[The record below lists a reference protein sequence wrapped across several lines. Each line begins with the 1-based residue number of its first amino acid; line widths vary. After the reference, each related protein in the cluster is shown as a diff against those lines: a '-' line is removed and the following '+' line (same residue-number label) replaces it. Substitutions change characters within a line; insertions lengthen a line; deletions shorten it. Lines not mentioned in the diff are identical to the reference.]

1 MGKTLGEPTSNELA
15 NAIRALSMDAV
26 QEANSGHPGAPM
38 GMADIAEA
46 LWRKYLNH
54 SPKNPNWF
62 NRDRFVLS
70 NGHGSM
76 LLYSLLHLT
85 GYDLNIE
92 DIKNFRQ
99 LGSKTPGH
107 PEYKHT
113 PGVETTT
120 GPLGQGIANAIGMA
134 LTEAHLAARF
144 NKPNLDIIDHYTYV
158 FAGDGC
164 LMEGISHEACSLAGT
179 LKLNKLIIFY
189 DDNGISIDGE
199 IDEWFT
205 DDTPERFKAY
215 GWNVIPDVNGH
226 DTKSICDSIKIA
238 KASSNRPTLICCKT
252 IIGKGSPNKAGTSAS
267 HGAALG
273 ETEIVETRKE
283 LNWHHEAF
291 CIPESIYEAWSAKDK
306 GEALEKDWNRKL
318 STYKA
323 KYENDGELLDLQIHN
338 KLPQDWGKNKNACIE
353 KMLNNEKGFKEA
365 TRKSS
370 ERVLDSLGAS
380 LPMLLGGSA
389 DLTGS
394 NNTWH
399 SSSNAI
405 TGKDKSGNYVY
416 YGVREFAMSAMMN
429 GMCLHGGIIPYSGT
443 FLVFSDYARN
453 AIRMAALMEIAPIF
467 VYSHDSIALGED
479 GPTHQPV
486 EHTNSL
492 RLMPNLNVWRPADTT
507 ETAIAWIA
515 AIENRKTPS
524 CILLTRQGLPA
535 LHHTPTQSKE
545 ILRGGYILLDPPK
558 PASAIILATG
568 SEVSIALQVANKL
581 NETGNSIRVVSMP
594 CVEIFNH
601 QSTDWQNKVL
611 PPSVKKRISIEAGST
626 NFWHQYTGLD
636 GLAIGIDSFGV
647 SAPGNQALEHFG
659 LDANSCIKKVDNYL
673 RQQIIF

>member
-1 MGKTLGEPTSNELA
+1 MENNSGEPTPNELA

-26 QEANSGHPGAPM
+26 QAANSGHPGAPM

-46 LWRKYLNH
+46 LWRKHLNH
-54 SPKNPNWF
+54 NPQNPTWF

-85 GYDLNIE
+85 GYDLSIE
-92 DIKNFRQ
+92 DIKSFRQ

-107 PEYKHT
+107 PEYRHT

-120 GPLGQGIANAIGMA
+120 GPLGQGIANAVGMA

-144 NKPNLDIIDHYTYV
+144 NKPDLNIIDHHTYV

-179 LKLNKLIIFY
+179 LKLNKLILFY

-205 DDTPERFKAY
+205 DNTPERFKAY
-215 GWNVIPDVNGH
+215 GWNVIPNVDGH
-226 DTKSICDSIKIA
+226 DTKSINAAIDIA
-238 KASSNRPTLICCKT
+238 KKNHNGPTLICCKT
-252 IIGKGSPNKAGTSAS
+252 VIGKGSPNKAGTSAC

-273 ETEIVETRKE
+273 EKEIVETRKE
-283 LNWHHEAF
+283 LNWQHKPF
-291 CIPESIYEAWSAKDK
+291 DIPESVYNAWSSKNK
-306 GEALEKDWNRKL
+306 GQALEEDWNKKL
-318 STYKA
+318 SAYRVKYK
-323 KYENDGELLDLQIHN
+323 NDSELLELQMHN
-338 KLPQDWGKNKNACIE
+338 KLSQDWERNKNECIQ
-353 KMLNNEKGFKEA
+353 KMLNNKEGFKEA

-370 ERVLDSLGAS
+370 ERVLDSLAAN

-405 TGKDKSGNYVY
+405 TGKDRSGNYIY
-416 YGVREFAMSAMMN
+416 YGVREFAMSAIMN
-429 GMCLHGGIIPYSGT
+429 GMCLHGGVVPYSGT

-453 AIRMAALMEIAPIF
+453 AVRMAALMEIAPIF
-467 VYSHDSIALGED
+467 VYSHDSVALGED

-492 RLMPNLNVWRPADTT
+492 RLIPNLDVWRPADTT
-507 ETAIAWIA
+507 ETAVAWIM
-515 AIENRKTPS
+515 AIESRKTPS

-535 LHHTPTQSKE
+535 LHHTSAQSEE
-545 ILRGGYILLDPPK
+545 ILRGGYILLEPPTA
-558 PASAIILATG
+558 ASAVIMATG
-568 SEVSIALQVANKL
+568 SEVGIALQVANAL
-581 NETGNSIRVVSMP
+581 NEAGNSIRVVSIP
-594 CVEIFNH
+594 CVEIFNR
-601 QSTDWQNKVL
+601 QSADWQNKVL
-611 PPSVKKRISIEAGST
+611 PPSIKKRISIEAGNT
-626 NFWHQYTGLD
+626 DFWHRYTGLD
-636 GLAIGIDSFGV
+636 GLTIGINTFGV
-647 SAPGNQALEHFG
+647 SSPGNEALEHFG
-659 LDANSCIKKVDNYL
+659 LDKNSCIQQIDNYL
-673 RQQIIF
+673 KQ

>member
-1 MGKTLGEPTSNELA
+1 MENNSGEPTSNELA

-26 QEANSGHPGAPM
+26 QAANSGHPGAPM

-46 LWRKYLNH
+46 LWRKHLNH
-54 SPKNPNWF
+54 NPQNPNWF

-85 GYDLNIE
+85 GYDLGIE

-107 PEYKHT
+107 PEYRHT

-120 GPLGQGIANAIGMA
+120 GPLGQGIANAVGMA
-134 LTEAHLAARF
+134 LTEAHLADRF
-144 NKPNLDIIDHYTYV
+144 NKPDLNIIDHHTYV

-179 LKLNKLIIFY
+179 LKLNKLILFY

-215 GWNVIPDVNGH
+215 GWNVIPNVDGH
-226 DTKSICDSIKIA
+226 DTKSINAAIDMA
-238 KASSNRPTLICCKT
+238 KTNNNGPTLICCKT
-252 IIGKGSPNKAGTSAS
+252 VIGKGSPNKAGTSAC

-273 ETEIVETRKE
+273 EKEIVETRKE
-283 LNWHHEAF
+283 LNWQHEPF
-291 CIPESIYEAWSAKDK
+291 DIPESVYNAWSSKNK
-306 GEALEKDWNRKL
+306 GQALEEDWNKKF
-318 STYKA
+318 SAYGVKYK
-323 KYENDGELLDLQIHN
+323 NDSELLELQMHN
-338 KLPQDWGKNKNACIE
+338 KLPQDWERNKNACIQ
-353 KMLNNEKGFKEA
+353 KMLNNKEGFKEA

-370 ERVLDSLGAS
+370 ERVLDSLAAN

-405 TGKDKSGNYVY
+405 TGKDRSGNYVY

-429 GMCLHGGIIPYSGT
+429 GMCLHGGVVPYSGT

-453 AIRMAALMEIAPIF
+453 AVRMAALMEIAPIF
-467 VYSHDSIALGED
+467 VYSHDSVALGED

-492 RLMPNLNVWRPADTT
+492 RLIPNLDVWRPADTT
-507 ETAIAWIA
+507 ETAVAWIT

-535 LHHTPTQSKE
+535 LHHTSAQSEE
-545 ILRGGYILLDPPK
+545 IPRGGYIILEPPA
-558 PASAIILATG
+558 PASAVIMATG
-568 SEVSIALQVANKL
+568 SEVGIALQVANAL
-581 NETGNSIRVVSMP
+581 NEAGSSIRVVSVP
-594 CVEIFNH
+594 CVEIFNR
-601 QSTDWQNKVL
+601 QSADWQNKVL
-611 PPSVKKRISIEAGST
+611 PPSIKKRISIEAGNT
-626 NFWHQYTGLD
+626 DFWHRYTGLD
-636 GLAIGIDSFGV
+636 GLTIGINTFGV
-647 SAPGNQALEHFG
+647 SSPGNEALEHFG
-659 LDANSCIKKVDNYL
+659 LDTNSCIQQVDNYL
-673 RQQIIF
+673 KQ

>member
-1 MGKTLGEPTSNELA
+1 MEKNSGEPTSNELA

-26 QEANSGHPGAPM
+26 QAANSGHPGAPM

-46 LWRKYLNH
+46 LWRKHLNH
-54 SPKNPNWF
+54 NPQNPTWF

-85 GYDLNIE
+85 GYDLSIE
-92 DIKNFRQ
+92 DIKSFRQ

-107 PEYKHT
+107 PEYRHT

-120 GPLGQGIANAIGMA
+120 GPLGQGIANAVGMA

-144 NKPNLDIIDHYTYV
+144 NKPDLNIIDHHTYV

-179 LKLNKLIIFY
+179 LKLNKLILFY

-205 DDTPERFKAY
+205 DNTPERFKAY
-215 GWNVIPDVNGH
+215 GWNVIPNVDGH
-226 DTKSICDSIKIA
+226 DTKSINAAIDIA
-238 KASSNRPTLICCKT
+238 KKNHNGPTLICCKT
-252 IIGKGSPNKAGTSAS
+252 VIGKGSPNKAGTSAC

-273 ETEIVETRKE
+273 EKEIVETRKE
-283 LNWHHEAF
+283 LNWQHKPF
-291 CIPESIYEAWSAKDK
+291 DIPESVYNAWSSKNK
-306 GEALEKDWNRKL
+306 GQALEEDWNKKL
-318 STYKA
+318 SAYRVKYK
-323 KYENDGELLDLQIHN
+323 NDSELLELQMHN
-338 KLPQDWGKNKNACIE
+338 KLSQDWERNKNECIQ
-353 KMLNNEKGFKEA
+353 KMLNNKEGFKEA

-370 ERVLDSLGAS
+370 ERVLDSLAAN

-405 TGKDKSGNYVY
+405 TGKDRSGNYVY
-416 YGVREFAMSAMMN
+416 YGVREFAMSAIMN
-429 GMCLHGGIIPYSGT
+429 GMCLHGGVVPYSGT

-453 AIRMAALMEIAPIF
+453 AVRMAALMEIAPIF
-467 VYSHDSIALGED
+467 VYSHDSVALGED

-492 RLMPNLNVWRPADTT
+492 RLIPNLDVWRPADTT
-507 ETAIAWIA
+507 ETAVAWIM
-515 AIENRKTPS
+515 AIESRKTPS

-535 LHHTPTQSKE
+535 LHHTSAQSEE
-545 ILRGGYILLDPPK
+545 ILRGGYILLEPPTA
-558 PASAIILATG
+558 ASAVIMATG
-568 SEVSIALQVANKL
+568 SEVGIALQVANAL
-581 NETGNSIRVVSMP
+581 NEAGNSIRVVSIP
-594 CVEIFNH
+594 CVEIFNR
-601 QSTDWQNKVL
+601 QSADWQNKVL
-611 PPSVKKRISIEAGST
+611 PPSIKKRISIEAGNT
-626 NFWHQYTGLD
+626 DFWHRYTGLD
-636 GLAIGIDSFGV
+636 GLTIGINTFGV
-647 SAPGNQALEHFG
+647 SSPGNEALEHFG
-659 LDANSCIKKVDNYL
+659 LDKNSCIQQIDNYL
-673 RQQIIF
+673 KQ

>member
-1 MGKTLGEPTSNELA
+1 MEKNSGEPTSNELA

-26 QEANSGHPGAPM
+26 QAANSGHPGAPM

-46 LWRKYLNH
+46 LWRKHLNH
-54 SPKNPNWF
+54 NPQNPTWF

-85 GYDLNIE
+85 GYDLSIE
-92 DIKNFRQ
+92 DIKSFRQ

-107 PEYKHT
+107 PEYRHT

-120 GPLGQGIANAIGMA
+120 GPLGQGIANAVGMA

-144 NKPNLDIIDHYTYV
+144 NKPDLNIIDHHTYV

-179 LKLNKLIIFY
+179 LKLNKLILFY

-205 DDTPERFKAY
+205 DNTPERFKAY
-215 GWNVIPDVNGH
+215 GWNVIPNVDGH
-226 DTKSICDSIKIA
+226 DTKSINAAIDIA
-238 KASSNRPTLICCKT
+238 KTNHNGPTLICCKT
-252 IIGKGSPNKAGTSAS
+252 VIGKGSPNKAGTSAC

-273 ETEIVETRKE
+273 EKEIVETRKE
-283 LNWHHEAF
+283 LNWQHKPF
-291 CIPESIYEAWSAKDK
+291 DIPESVYNAWSSKNK
-306 GEALEKDWNRKL
+306 GQALEEDWNKKL
-318 STYKA
+318 SAYGVKYK
-323 KYENDGELLDLQIHN
+323 NDSELLELQMHN
-338 KLPQDWGKNKNACIE
+338 KLSQDWERNKNECIQ
-353 KMLNNEKGFKEA
+353 KMLNNKEGFKEA

-370 ERVLDSLGAS
+370 ERVLDSLAAN

-405 TGKDKSGNYVY
+405 TGKDRSGNYVY
-416 YGVREFAMSAMMN
+416 YGVREFAMSAIMN
-429 GMCLHGGIIPYSGT
+429 GMCLHGGVVPYSGT

-453 AIRMAALMEIAPIF
+453 AVRMAALMEIAPIF
-467 VYSHDSIALGED
+467 VYSHDSVALGED

-492 RLMPNLNVWRPADTT
+492 RLIPNLDVWRPADTT
-507 ETAIAWIA
+507 ETAVAWIM
-515 AIENRKTPS
+515 AIESRKTPS

-535 LHHTPTQSKE
+535 LHHTSAQSEE
-545 ILRGGYILLDPPK
+545 ILRGGYILLEPPM
-558 PASAIILATG
+558 PASAVIIATG
-568 SEVSIALQVANKL
+568 SEVGVALQVANAL
-581 NETGNSIRVVSMP
+581 NEAGNSIRVVSIP
-594 CVEIFNH
+594 CVEIFNR
-601 QSTDWQNKVL
+601 QSADWQNKVL
-611 PPSVKKRISIEAGST
+611 PPSIKKRISIEAGNT
-626 NFWHQYTGLD
+626 DFWHRYTGLD
-636 GLAIGIDSFGV
+636 GLTIGINTFGV
-647 SAPGNQALEHFG
+647 SSPGNEALEHFG
-659 LDANSCIKKVDNYL
+659 LDKNSCIQQIDNYL
-673 RQQIIF
+673 KQ

>member
-1 MGKTLGEPTSNELA
+1 MEKNSGEPTSNELA

-26 QEANSGHPGAPM
+26 QAANSGHPGAPM

-46 LWRKYLNH
+46 LWRKHLNH
-54 SPKNPNWF
+54 NPQNPTWF

-85 GYDLNIE
+85 GYDLSIE
-92 DIKNFRQ
+92 DIKSFRQ

-107 PEYKHT
+107 PEYRHT

-120 GPLGQGIANAIGMA
+120 GPLGQGIANAVGMA

-144 NKPNLDIIDHYTYV
+144 NKPDLNIIDHHTYV

-179 LKLNKLIIFY
+179 LKLNKLILFY

-205 DDTPERFKAY
+205 DNTPERFKAY
-215 GWNVIPDVNGH
+215 GWNVIPNVDGH
-226 DTKSICDSIKIA
+226 DTKSINAAIDIA
-238 KASSNRPTLICCKT
+238 KTNHNGPTLICCKT
-252 IIGKGSPNKAGTSAS
+252 VIGKGSPNKAGTSAC

-273 ETEIVETRKE
+273 EKEIVETRKE
-283 LNWHHEAF
+283 LNWQHKPF
-291 CIPESIYEAWSAKDK
+291 DIPESVYNAWSSKNK
-306 GEALEKDWNRKL
+306 GQALEEDWNKKL
-318 STYKA
+318 SAYRVKYK
-323 KYENDGELLDLQIHN
+323 NDSELLELQMHN
-338 KLPQDWGKNKNACIE
+338 KLSQDWERNKNECIQ
-353 KMLNNEKGFKEA
+353 KMLNNKEGFKEA

-370 ERVLDSLGAS
+370 ERVLDSLAAN

-405 TGKDKSGNYVY
+405 TGKDRSGNYVY
-416 YGVREFAMSAMMN
+416 YGVREFAMSAIMN
-429 GMCLHGGIIPYSGT
+429 GMCLHGGVVPYSGT

-453 AIRMAALMEIAPIF
+453 AVRMAALMEIAPIF
-467 VYSHDSIALGED
+467 VYSHDSVALGED

-492 RLMPNLNVWRPADTT
+492 RLIPNLDVWRPADTT
-507 ETAIAWIA
+507 ETAVAWIM
-515 AIENRKTPS
+515 AIESRKTPS

-535 LHHTPTQSKE
+535 LHHTSAQSEE
-545 ILRGGYILLDPPK
+545 ILRGGYILLEPPTA
-558 PASAIILATG
+558 ASAVIMATG
-568 SEVSIALQVANKL
+568 SEVGIALQVANAL
-581 NETGNSIRVVSMP
+581 NEAGNSIRVVSIP
-594 CVEIFNH
+594 CVEIFNR
-601 QSTDWQNKVL
+601 QSADWQNKVL
-611 PPSVKKRISIEAGST
+611 PPSIKKRISIEAGNT
-626 NFWHQYTGLD
+626 DFWHRYTGLD
-636 GLAIGIDSFGV
+636 GLTIGINTFGV
-647 SAPGNQALEHFG
+647 SSPGNEALEHFG
-659 LDANSCIKKVDNYL
+659 LDKNSCIQQIDNYL
-673 RQQIIF
+673 KQ

>member
-1 MGKTLGEPTSNELA
+1 MENNSGEPTSNELA

-26 QEANSGHPGAPM
+26 QAANSGHPGAPM

-46 LWRKYLNH
+46 LWRKHLNH
-54 SPKNPNWF
+54 NPQNPTWF

-85 GYDLNIE
+85 GYDLSIE
-92 DIKNFRQ
+92 DIKSFRQ

-107 PEYKHT
+107 PEYRHT

-120 GPLGQGIANAIGMA
+120 GPLGQGIANAVGMA

-144 NKPNLDIIDHYTYV
+144 NKPDLNIIDHHTYV

-179 LKLNKLIIFY
+179 LKLNKLILFY

-205 DDTPERFKAY
+205 DNTPERFKAY
-215 GWNVIPDVNGH
+215 GWNVIPNVDGH
-226 DTKSICDSIKIA
+226 DTKSINAAIDIA
-238 KASSNRPTLICCKT
+238 KKNHNGPTLICCKT
-252 IIGKGSPNKAGTSAS
+252 VIGKGSPNKAGTSAC

-273 ETEIVETRKE
+273 EKEIVETRKE
-283 LNWHHEAF
+283 LNWQHKPF
-291 CIPESIYEAWSAKDK
+291 DIPESVYNAWSSKNK
-306 GEALEKDWNRKL
+306 GQALEEDWNKKL
-318 STYKA
+318 SAYRVKYK
-323 KYENDGELLDLQIHN
+323 NDSELLELQMHN
-338 KLPQDWGKNKNACIE
+338 KLSQDWERNKNECIQ
-353 KMLNNEKGFKEA
+353 KMLNNKEGFKEA

-370 ERVLDSLGAS
+370 ERVLDSLAAN

-405 TGKDKSGNYVY
+405 TGKDRSGNYIY

-429 GMCLHGGIIPYSGT
+429 GMCLHGGVVPYSGT

-453 AIRMAALMEIAPIF
+453 AVRMAALMEIAPIF
-467 VYSHDSIALGED
+467 VYSHDSVALGED

-492 RLMPNLNVWRPADTT
+492 RLIPNLDVWRPADTT
-507 ETAIAWIA
+507 ETAVAWIM
-515 AIENRKTPS
+515 AIESRKTPS

-535 LHHTPTQSKE
+535 LHHTSAQSEE
-545 ILRGGYILLDPPK
+545 ILRGGYILLEPPTA
-558 PASAIILATG
+558 ASAVIMATG
-568 SEVSIALQVANKL
+568 SEVGIALQVANAL
-581 NETGNSIRVVSMP
+581 NEAGNSIRVVSIP
-594 CVEIFNH
+594 CVEIFNR
-601 QSTDWQNKVL
+601 QSADWQNKVL
-611 PPSVKKRISIEAGST
+611 PPSIKKRISIEAGNT
-626 NFWHQYTGLD
+626 DFWHRYTGLD
-636 GLAIGIDSFGV
+636 GLTIGINTFGV
-647 SAPGNQALEHFG
+647 SSPGNEALEHFG
-659 LDANSCIKKVDNYL
+659 LDKNSCIQQIDNYL
-673 RQQIIF
+673 KQ

>member
-1 MGKTLGEPTSNELA
+1 MEKNSGEPTSNELA

-26 QEANSGHPGAPM
+26 QAANSGHPGAPM

-46 LWRKYLNH
+46 LWRKHLNH
-54 SPKNPNWF
+54 NPQNPHWF

-85 GYDLNIE
+85 GYDLSIE
-92 DIKNFRQ
+92 DIKSFRQ

-107 PEYKHT
+107 PEYRHT

-120 GPLGQGIANAIGMA
+120 GPLGQGIANAVGMA

-144 NKPNLDIIDHYTYV
+144 NKPDLNIIDHHTYV

-179 LKLNKLIIFY
+179 LKLNKLILLY

-205 DDTPERFKAY
+205 DNTSERFTAY
-215 GWNVIPDVNGH
+215 GWNVIPNVDGH
-226 DTKSICDSIKIA
+226 DTKSINAAIDMA
-238 KASSNRPTLICCKT
+238 KKNNNGPTLICCKT
-252 IIGKGSPNKAGTSAS
+252 VIGKGSPNKAGTSAC

-273 ETEIVETRKE
+273 EKEIVETRKE
-283 LNWHHEAF
+283 LNWQYEPF
-291 CIPESIYEAWSAKDK
+291 DIPESVYNAWSSKNK
-306 GEALEKDWNRKL
+306 GQALEEDWNKKL
-318 STYKA
+318 SAYGVKYKS
-323 KYENDGELLDLQIHN
+323 DSELLELQMHN
-338 KLPQDWGKNKNACIE
+338 KLPQDWERNKNACIQ
-353 KMLNNEKGFKEA
+353 KMLNNEEGFKEA

-370 ERVLDSLGAS
+370 ERVLDSLAAN

-399 SSSNAI
+399 SSSKAI
-405 TGKDKSGNYVY
+405 TGQDRSGNYVY

-429 GMCLHGGIIPYSGT
+429 GMCLHGGVVPYSGT

-453 AIRMAALMEIAPIF
+453 AVRMAALMEIAPIF
-467 VYSHDSIALGED
+467 VYSHDSVALGED

-492 RLMPNLNVWRPADTT
+492 RLIPNLDVWRPADTT
-507 ETAIAWIA
+507 ETAVAWIT
-515 AIENRKTPS
+515 AIENR
-524 CILLTRQGLPA
+524 
-535 LHHTPTQSKE
+535 E
-545 ILRGGYILLDPPK
+545 
-558 PASAIILATG
+558 
-568 SEVSIALQVANKL
+568 
-581 NETGNSIRVVSMP
+581 NSIMSLTNEAR
-594 CVEIFNH
+594 IT
-601 QSTDWQNKVL
+601 STPPYFGSVRRNL
-611 PPSVKKRISIEAGST
+611 PGRIHPSRAS
-626 NFWHQYTGLD
+626 YTG
-636 GLAIGIDSFGV
+636 IS
-647 SAPGNQALEHFG
+647 SYHGNWFRGRYRIAG
-659 LDANSCIKKVDNYL
+659 G
-673 RQQIIF
+673 

>member
-1 MGKTLGEPTSNELA
+1 MGKNSGEPTSNELA

-26 QEANSGHPGAPM
+26 QAANSGHPGAPM

-46 LWRKYLNH
+46 LWRKHLNH
-54 SPKNPNWF
+54 NPQNPHWF

-76 LLYSLLHLT
+76 LLYALLHLT
-85 GYDLNIE
+85 GYDLDVE

-107 PEYKHT
+107 PEYRHT

-120 GPLGQGIANAIGMA
+120 GPLGQGIANAVGMA

-144 NKPNLDIIDHYTYV
+144 NKPDLNIIDHYTYV

-179 LKLNKLIIFY
+179 LKLNKLILFY

-205 DDTPERFKAY
+205 DNTPERFTAY
-215 GWNVIPDVNGH
+215 GWNVIPNVDGH
-226 DTKSICDSIKIA
+226 DTKSINAAIDMA
-238 KASSNRPTLICCKT
+238 KMNHNSPTLICCKT
-252 IIGKGSPNKAGTSAS
+252 VIGKGSPNKAGTSAC

-273 ETEIVETRKE
+273 EEEIVEARKE
-283 LNWHHEAF
+283 LNWQYEPF
-291 CIPESIYEAWSAKDK
+291 DIPESAYNAWSSKNK
-306 GEALEKDWNRKL
+306 GQALEEDWNKKL
-318 STYKA
+318 STYGV
-323 KYENDGELLDLQIHN
+323 KYKSDSELLELQMHN
-338 KLPQDWGKNKNACIE
+338 KLPQDWERNKNACIQ
-353 KMLNNEKGFKEA
+353 KMLNNEEGFKEA

-370 ERVLDSLGAS
+370 ERVLDSLAAN

-399 SSSNAI
+399 SSSKAI
-405 TGKDKSGNYVY
+405 TGQDRSGNYVY

-429 GMCLHGGIIPYSGT
+429 GMCLHGGVVPYSGT

-453 AIRMAALMEIAPIF
+453 AVRMAALMEIAPIF
-467 VYSHDSIALGED
+467 VYSHDSVALGED

-492 RLMPNLNVWRPADTT
+492 RLIPNLDVWRPADTT
-507 ETAIAWIA
+507 ETAVAWIT
-515 AIENRKTPS
+515 AIENQKTPS
-524 CILLTRQGLPA
+524 CLLLTRQGLPA
-535 LHHTPTQSKE
+535 LHHTSAQSEE
-545 ILRGGYILLDPPK
+545 ISRGGYILLEPPT
-558 PASAIILATG
+558 PVSAVIMATG
-568 SEVSIALQVANKL
+568 SEVGIALQVANAL
-581 NETGNSIRVVSMP
+581 NEEGSSIRVVSIP
-594 CVEIFNH
+594 CVEIFNR
-601 QSTDWQNKVL
+601 QSADWQNKVL
-611 PPSVKKRISIEAGST
+611 PPSIKKRISIEAGNT
-626 NFWHQYTGLD
+626 DFWHRYTGLD
-636 GLAIGIDSFGV
+636 GLTIGINTFGV
-647 SAPGNQALEHFG
+647 SSPGNEALEHFG
-659 LDANSCIKKVDNYL
+659 LDTNSCIQQIDNYL
-673 RQQIIF
+673 KQ

>member
-1 MGKTLGEPTSNELA
+1 MENNSGEPTSNELA

-26 QEANSGHPGAPM
+26 QAANSGHPGAPM

-46 LWRKYLNH
+46 LWRKHLNH
-54 SPKNPNWF
+54 NPQNPTWF

-85 GYDLNIE
+85 GYDLSIE
-92 DIKNFRQ
+92 DIKSFRQ

-107 PEYKHT
+107 PEYRHT

-120 GPLGQGIANAIGMA
+120 GPLGQGIANAVGMA

-144 NKPNLDIIDHYTYV
+144 NKPDLNIIDHHTYV

-179 LKLNKLIIFY
+179 LKLNKLILFY

-205 DDTPERFKAY
+205 DNTPERFKAY
-215 GWNVIPDVNGH
+215 GWNVIPNVDGH
-226 DTKSICDSIKIA
+226 DTKSINAAIDIA
-238 KASSNRPTLICCKT
+238 KTNHNGPTLICCKT
-252 IIGKGSPNKAGTSAS
+252 VIGKGSPNKAGTSAC

-273 ETEIVETRKE
+273 EKEIVETRKE
-283 LNWHHEAF
+283 LNWQHKPF
-291 CIPESIYEAWSAKDK
+291 DIPESVYNAWSSKNK
-306 GEALEKDWNRKL
+306 GQALEEDWNKKL
-318 STYKA
+318 SAYGVKYK
-323 KYENDGELLDLQIHN
+323 NDSELLELQMHN
-338 KLPQDWGKNKNACIE
+338 KLPQDWERNKNACIQ
-353 KMLNNEKGFKEA
+353 KMLNNKEGFKEA

-370 ERVLDSLGAS
+370 ERVLDSLAAN

-405 TGKDKSGNYVY
+405 TGKDRSGNYVY
-416 YGVREFAMSAMMN
+416 YGVREFAMSAIMN
-429 GMCLHGGIIPYSGT
+429 GMCLHGGVVPYSGT

-453 AIRMAALMEIAPIF
+453 AVRMAALMEIAPIF
-467 VYSHDSIALGED
+467 VYSHDSVALGED

-492 RLMPNLNVWRPADTT
+492 RLIPNLDVWRPADTT
-507 ETAIAWIA
+507 ETAVAWIM
-515 AIENRKTPS
+515 AIESRKTPS

-535 LHHTPTQSKE
+535 LHHTSAQSEE
-545 ILRGGYILLDPPK
+545 ILRGGYILLEPPTA
-558 PASAIILATG
+558 ASAVIMATG
-568 SEVSIALQVANKL
+568 SEVGIALQVANAL
-581 NETGNSIRVVSMP
+581 NEAGNSIRVVSIP
-594 CVEIFNH
+594 CVEIFNR
-601 QSTDWQNKVL
+601 QSADWQNKVL
-611 PPSVKKRISIEAGST
+611 PPSIKKRISIEAGNT
-626 NFWHQYTGLD
+626 DFWHRYTGLD
-636 GLAIGIDSFGV
+636 GLTIGINTFGV
-647 SAPGNQALEHFG
+647 SSPGNEALEHFG
-659 LDANSCIKKVDNYL
+659 LDKNSCIQQIDNYL
-673 RQQIIF
+673 KQ

>member
-1 MGKTLGEPTSNELA
+1 MEKNSGEPTSNELA

-26 QEANSGHPGAPM
+26 QAANSGHPGAPM

-46 LWRKYLNH
+46 LWRKHLNH
-54 SPKNPNWF
+54 NPQNPTWF

-85 GYDLNIE
+85 GYDLSIE
-92 DIKNFRQ
+92 DIKSFRQ

-107 PEYKHT
+107 PEYRHT

-120 GPLGQGIANAIGMA
+120 GPLGQGIANAVGMA

-144 NKPNLDIIDHYTYV
+144 NKPDLNIIDHHTYV

-179 LKLNKLIIFY
+179 LKLNKLILFY

-205 DDTPERFKAY
+205 DNTPERFKAY
-215 GWNVIPDVNGH
+215 GWNVIPNVDGH
-226 DTKSICDSIKIA
+226 DTKSINAAIDIA
-238 KASSNRPTLICCKT
+238 KKNHNGPTLICCKT
-252 IIGKGSPNKAGTSAS
+252 VIGKGSPNKAGTSAC

-273 ETEIVETRKE
+273 EKEIVETRKE
-283 LNWHHEAF
+283 LNWQHKPF
-291 CIPESIYEAWSAKDK
+291 DIPESVYNAWSSKNK
-306 GEALEKDWNRKL
+306 GQALEEDWNKKL
-318 STYKA
+318 SAYRVKYK
-323 KYENDGELLDLQIHN
+323 NDSELLELQMHN
-338 KLPQDWGKNKNACIE
+338 KLSQDWERNKNECIQ
-353 KMLNNEKGFKEA
+353 KMLNNKEGFKEA

-370 ERVLDSLGAS
+370 ERVLDSLAAN

-405 TGKDKSGNYVY
+405 TGKDRSGNYIY
-416 YGVREFAMSAMMN
+416 YGVREFAMSAIMN
-429 GMCLHGGIIPYSGT
+429 GMCLHGGVVPYSGT

-453 AIRMAALMEIAPIF
+453 AVRMAALMEIAPIF
-467 VYSHDSIALGED
+467 VYSHDSVALGED

-492 RLMPNLNVWRPADTT
+492 RLIPNLDVWRPADTT
-507 ETAIAWIA
+507 ETAVAWIM
-515 AIENRKTPS
+515 AIESRKTPS

-535 LHHTPTQSKE
+535 LHHTSAQSEE
-545 ILRGGYILLDPPK
+545 ILRGGYILLEPPTA
-558 PASAIILATG
+558 ASAVIMATG
-568 SEVSIALQVANKL
+568 SEVGIALQVANAL
-581 NETGNSIRVVSMP
+581 NEAGNSIRVVSIP
-594 CVEIFNH
+594 CVEIFNR
-601 QSTDWQNKVL
+601 QSADWQNKVL
-611 PPSVKKRISIEAGST
+611 PPSIKKRISIEAGNT
-626 NFWHQYTGLD
+626 DFWHRYTGLD
-636 GLAIGIDSFGV
+636 GLTIGINTFGV
-647 SAPGNQALEHFG
+647 SSPGNEALEHFG
-659 LDANSCIKKVDNYL
+659 LDKNSCIQQIDNYL
-673 RQQIIF
+673 KQ

>member
-1 MGKTLGEPTSNELA
+1 MENNSGEPTSNELA

-26 QEANSGHPGAPM
+26 QAANSGHPGAPM

-46 LWRKYLNH
+46 LWRKHLNH
-54 SPKNPNWF
+54 NPQNPTWF

-85 GYDLNIE
+85 GYDLSIE
-92 DIKNFRQ
+92 DIKSFRQ

-107 PEYKHT
+107 PEYRHT

-120 GPLGQGIANAIGMA
+120 GPLGQGIANAVGMA

-144 NKPNLDIIDHYTYV
+144 NKPDLNIIDHHTYV

-179 LKLNKLIIFY
+179 LKLNKLILFY

-205 DDTPERFKAY
+205 DNTPERFKAY
-215 GWNVIPDVNGH
+215 GWNVIPNVDGH
-226 DTKSICDSIKIA
+226 DTKSINAAIGIA
-238 KASSNRPTLICCKT
+238 KTNNNGPTLICCKT
-252 IIGKGSPNKAGTSAS
+252 VIGKGSPNKAGTSAC

-273 ETEIVETRKE
+273 EKEIVETRKE
-283 LNWHHEAF
+283 LNWQHKPF
-291 CIPESIYEAWSAKDK
+291 DIPESVYNAWSSKNK
-306 GEALEKDWNRKL
+306 GQALEEDWNKKL
-318 STYKA
+318 SAYRVKYK
-323 KYENDGELLDLQIHN
+323 NDSELLELQMHN
-338 KLPQDWGKNKNACIE
+338 KLSQDWERNKNECIQ
-353 KMLNNEKGFKEA
+353 KMLNNKEGFKEA

-370 ERVLDSLGAS
+370 ERVLDSLAAN

-405 TGKDKSGNYVY
+405 TGKDRSGNYIY
-416 YGVREFAMSAMMN
+416 YGVREFAMSAIMN
-429 GMCLHGGIIPYSGT
+429 GMCLHGGVVPYSGT

-453 AIRMAALMEIAPIF
+453 AVRMAALMEIAPIF
-467 VYSHDSIALGED
+467 VYSHDSVALGED

-492 RLMPNLNVWRPADTT
+492 RLIPNLDVWRPADTT
-507 ETAIAWIA
+507 ETAVAWIM
-515 AIENRKTPS
+515 AIESRKTPS

-535 LHHTPTQSKE
+535 LHHTSAQSEE
-545 ILRGGYILLDPPK
+545 ILRGGYILLEPPTA
-558 PASAIILATG
+558 ASAVIMATG
-568 SEVSIALQVANKL
+568 SEVGIALQVANAL
-581 NETGNSIRVVSMP
+581 NEAGNSIRVVSIP
-594 CVEIFNH
+594 CVEIFNR
-601 QSTDWQNKVL
+601 QSADWQNKVL
-611 PPSVKKRISIEAGST
+611 PPSIKKRISIEAGNT
-626 NFWHQYTGLD
+626 DFWHRYTGLD
-636 GLAIGIDSFGV
+636 GLTIGINTFGV
-647 SAPGNQALEHFG
+647 SSPGNEALEHFG
-659 LDANSCIKKVDNYL
+659 LDKNSCIQQIDNYL
-673 RQQIIF
+673 KQ

>member
-1 MGKTLGEPTSNELA
+1 MENNSGEPTSNELA

-26 QEANSGHPGAPM
+26 QAANSGHPGAPM

-46 LWRKYLNH
+46 LWRKHLNH
-54 SPKNPNWF
+54 NPQNPTWF

-85 GYDLNIE
+85 GYDLSIE
-92 DIKNFRQ
+92 DIKSFRQ

-107 PEYKHT
+107 PEYRHT

-120 GPLGQGIANAIGMA
+120 GPLGQGIANAVGMA

-144 NKPNLDIIDHYTYV
+144 NKPDLNIIDHHTYV

-179 LKLNKLIIFY
+179 LKLNKLILFY

-205 DDTPERFKAY
+205 DNTPERFKAY
-215 GWNVIPDVNGH
+215 GWNVIPNVDGH
-226 DTKSICDSIKIA
+226 DTKSINAAIDIA
-238 KASSNRPTLICCKT
+238 KKNHNGPTLICCKT
-252 IIGKGSPNKAGTSAS
+252 VIGKGSPNKAGTSAC

-273 ETEIVETRKE
+273 EKEIVETRKE
-283 LNWHHEAF
+283 LNWQHKPF
-291 CIPESIYEAWSAKDK
+291 DIPESVYNAWSSKNK
-306 GEALEKDWNRKL
+306 GQALEEDWNKKL
-318 STYKA
+318 SAYRVKYK
-323 KYENDGELLDLQIHN
+323 NDSELLELQIHN
-338 KLPQDWGKNKNACIE
+338 KLSQDWERNKNECIQ
-353 KMLNNEKGFKEA
+353 KMLNNKEGFKEA

-370 ERVLDSLGAS
+370 ERVLDSLAAN

-405 TGKDKSGNYVY
+405 TGKDRSGNYIY
-416 YGVREFAMSAMMN
+416 YGVREFAMSAIMN
-429 GMCLHGGIIPYSGT
+429 GMCLHGGVVPYSGT

-453 AIRMAALMEIAPIF
+453 AVRMAALMEIAPIF
-467 VYSHDSIALGED
+467 VYSHDSVALGED

-492 RLMPNLNVWRPADTT
+492 RLIPNLDVWRPADTT
-507 ETAIAWIA
+507 ETAVAWIM
-515 AIENRKTPS
+515 AIESRKTPS

-535 LHHTPTQSKE
+535 LHHTSAQSEE
-545 ILRGGYILLDPPK
+545 ILRGGYILLEPPTA
-558 PASAIILATG
+558 ASAVIMATG
-568 SEVSIALQVANKL
+568 SEVGIALQVANAL
-581 NETGNSIRVVSMP
+581 NEAGNSIRVVSIP
-594 CVEIFNH
+594 CVEIFNR
-601 QSTDWQNKVL
+601 QSADWQNKVL
-611 PPSVKKRISIEAGST
+611 PPSIKKRISIEAGNT
-626 NFWHQYTGLD
+626 DFWHRYTGLD
-636 GLAIGIDSFGV
+636 GLTIGINTFGV
-647 SAPGNQALEHFG
+647 SSPGNEALEHFG
-659 LDANSCIKKVDNYL
+659 LDKNSCIQQIDNYL
-673 RQQIIF
+673 KQ

>member
-1 MGKTLGEPTSNELA
+1 MEKNSGEPTSKELA

-26 QEANSGHPGAPM
+26 QAANSGHPGAPM

-46 LWRKYLNH
+46 LWRKHLNH
-54 SPKNPNWF
+54 NPQNPHWF

-85 GYDLNIE
+85 GYDLSIE
-92 DIKNFRQ
+92 DIKSFRQ

-107 PEYKHT
+107 PEYRHT

-120 GPLGQGIANAIGMA
+120 GPLGQGIANAVGMA

-144 NKPNLDIIDHYTYV
+144 NKPDLNIIDHHTYV

-179 LKLNKLIIFY
+179 LKLNKLILLY

-205 DDTPERFKAY
+205 DNTSERFTAY
-215 GWNVIPDVNGH
+215 GWNVIPNVDGH
-226 DTKSICDSIKIA
+226 DTKSINAAIDMA
-238 KASSNRPTLICCKT
+238 KKNNNGPTLICCKT
-252 IIGKGSPNKAGTSAS
+252 VIGKGSPNKAGTSAC

-273 ETEIVETRKE
+273 EKEIVETRKE
-283 LNWHHEAF
+283 LNWQYEPF
-291 CIPESIYEAWSAKDK
+291 DIPESVYNAWSSKNK
-306 GEALEKDWNRKL
+306 GQALEEDWNKKL
-318 STYKA
+318 SAYGVKYKS
-323 KYENDGELLDLQIHN
+323 DSELLELQMHD
-338 KLPQDWGKNKNACIE
+338 KLPQDWERNKNACIQ

-370 ERVLDSLGAS
+370 ERVLDSLAAN

-399 SSSNAI
+399 SSSKAI
-405 TGKDKSGNYVY
+405 TGQDRSGNYVY

-429 GMCLHGGIIPYSGT
+429 GMCLHGGVVPYSGT

-453 AIRMAALMEIAPIF
+453 AVRMAALMEIAPIF
-467 VYSHDSIALGED
+467 VYSHDSVALGED

-492 RLMPNLNVWRPADTT
+492 RLIPNLDVWRPADTT
-507 ETAIAWIA
+507 ETAVAWIT
-515 AIENRKTPS
+515 AIENQKTPS
-524 CILLTRQGLPA
+524 CLLLTRQGLPA
-535 LHHTPTQSKE
+535 LHHTSAQSEE
-545 ILRGGYILLDPPK
+545 ISRGGYILLEPPT
-558 PASAIILATG
+558 PASAVIMATG
-568 SEVSIALQVANKL
+568 SEVGIALQVANAL
-581 NETGNSIRVVSMP
+581 NEEGSSIRVVSIP
-594 CVEIFNH
+594 CVEIFNR
-601 QSTDWQNKVL
+601 QSADWQTKVL
-611 PPSVKKRISIEAGST
+611 PPSIKKRISIEAGNT
-626 NFWHQYTGLD
+626 DFWHRYTGLD
-636 GLAIGIDSFGV
+636 GLTIGINTFGV
-647 SAPGNQALEHFG
+647 SSPGNEALEHFG
-659 LDANSCIKKVDNYL
+659 LDKNSCVQQIDNYL
-673 RQQIIF
+673 KQ

>member
-1 MGKTLGEPTSNELA
+1 MENNSGEPTSNELA

-26 QEANSGHPGAPM
+26 QAANSGHPGAPM

-46 LWRKYLNH
+46 LWRKHLNH
-54 SPKNPNWF
+54 NPQNPNWF

-85 GYDLNIE
+85 GYDLGIE

-107 PEYKHT
+107 PEYRHT

-120 GPLGQGIANAIGMA
+120 GPLGQGIANAVGMA
-134 LTEAHLAARF
+134 LTEAHLADRF
-144 NKPNLDIIDHYTYV
+144 NKPDLNIIDHHTYV

-179 LKLNKLIIFY
+179 LKLNKLILFY

-215 GWNVIPDVNGH
+215 GWNVIPNVDGH
-226 DTKSICDSIKIA
+226 DTKSINAAIDMA
-238 KASSNRPTLICCKT
+238 KTNNNGPTLICCKT
-252 IIGKGSPNKAGTSAS
+252 VIGKGSPNKAGTSAC

-273 ETEIVETRKE
+273 EKEIVETRKE
-283 LNWHHEAF
+283 LNWQHEPF
-291 CIPESIYEAWSAKDK
+291 DIPESVYNAWSSKNK
-306 GEALEKDWNRKL
+306 GQALEEDWNKKL
-318 STYKA
+318 SAYGVKYK
-323 KYENDGELLDLQIHN
+323 NDSELLELQMHN
-338 KLPQDWGKNKNACIE
+338 KLPQDWERNKNACIQ
-353 KMLNNEKGFKEA
+353 KMLNNKEGFKEA

-370 ERVLDSLGAS
+370 ERVLDSLAAN

-405 TGKDKSGNYVY
+405 TGKDRSGNYVY

-429 GMCLHGGIIPYSGT
+429 GMCLHGGVVPYSGT

-453 AIRMAALMEIAPIF
+453 AVRMAALMEIAPIF
-467 VYSHDSIALGED
+467 VYSHDSVALGED

-492 RLMPNLNVWRPADTT
+492 RLIPNLDVWRPADTT
-507 ETAIAWIA
+507 ETAVAWIT

-535 LHHTPTQSKE
+535 LHHTSAQSEE
-545 ILRGGYILLDPPK
+545 IPRGGYIILEPPT
-558 PASAIILATG
+558 PASAVIMATG
-568 SEVSIALQVANKL
+568 SEVGIALQVANAL
-581 NETGNSIRVVSMP
+581 NEAGSSIRVVSVP
-594 CVEIFNH
+594 CVEIFNR
-601 QSTDWQNKVL
+601 QSADWQNKVL
-611 PPSVKKRISIEAGST
+611 PPSIKKRISIEAGNT
-626 NFWHQYTGLD
+626 DFWHRYTGLD
-636 GLAIGIDSFGV
+636 GLTIGINTFGV
-647 SAPGNQALEHFG
+647 SSPGNEALEHFG
-659 LDANSCIKKVDNYL
+659 LDTNSCIQQVDNYL
-673 RQQIIF
+673 KQ

>member
-1 MGKTLGEPTSNELA
+1 MGKISGMPTSNELA

-46 LWRKYLNH
+46 LWRTHLNH

-120 GPLGQGIANAIGMA
+120 GPLGQGIANAVGMA
-134 LTEAHLAARF
+134 LTEAHLASRF
-144 NKPNLDIIDHYTYV
+144 NKPNLNIIDHYTYV

-179 LKLNKLIIFY
+179 LKLNKLILFY
-189 DDNGISIDGE
+189 DDNGISIDGKV
-199 IDEWFT
+199 DGWFT
-205 DDTPERFKAY
+205 DDTPQRFRAY
-215 GWNVIPDVNGH
+215 GWNVIPDVDGH
-226 DTKSICDSIKIA
+226 DPKSICDAIA
-238 KASSNRPTLICCKT
+238 TAKSSNNRPTLICCKT
-252 IIGKGSPNKAGTSAS
+252 VIGKGSPNKAGTSAC

-273 ETEIVETRKE
+273 EAEIIAASKDLTW
-283 LNWHHEAF
+283 NYEAF
-291 CIPESIYEAWSAKDK
+291 CIPESIYDAWSAADK
-306 GEALEKDWNRKL
+306 GEALEKDWNKKL
-318 STYKA
+318 SAYKA
-323 KYENDGELLDLQIHN
+323 KYKNDGELLDLQIHN
-338 KLPQDWGKNKNACIE
+338 QLPKNWDEIKNACVK
-353 KMLNNEKGFKEA
+353 KMLYNEKGFSEA

-370 ERVLDSLGAS
+370 ERVLDALGGS

-389 DLTGS
+389 DLTSS

-399 SSSNAI
+399 STSIAI
-405 TGKDKSGNYVY
+405 TGEDKSGNYVN

-429 GMCLHGGIIPYSGT
+429 GMCLHGGTIPYSGT

-453 AIRMAALMEIAPIF
+453 AVRMAALMEIAPIF
-467 VYSHDSIALGED
+467 VYSHDSVALGED

-492 RLMPNLNVWRPADTT
+492 RLIPNLDVWRPADTT
-507 ETAIAWIA
+507 ETAVAWIV

-535 LHHTPTQSKE
+535 LHHNPHQSEE
-545 ILRGGYILLDPPK
+545 IFRGGYILLDPPQ
-558 PASAIILATG
+558 PAAAVILATG
-568 SEVSIALQVANKL
+568 SEVGIALQVANKL
-581 NETGNSIRVVSMP
+581 NETGYAIRVISMP
-594 CVEIFNH
+594 CLEIFNR
-601 QSTDWQNKVL
+601 QSLDWRNKVL
-611 PPSVKKRISIEAGST
+611 PPSIKKRISMEAGTTS
-626 NFWHQYTGLD
+626 FWHQYTGLD
-636 GLAIGIDSFGV
+636 GLTIGIDSFGV
-647 SAPGNQALEHFG
+647 SAPGNQALENFG
-659 LDANSCIKKVDNYL
+659 LDAGSCISQIDNYL
-673 RQQIIF
+673 KK

>member
-1 MGKTLGEPTSNELA
+1 MEKNSGEPTSNELA

-26 QEANSGHPGAPM
+26 QAANSGHPGAPM

-46 LWRKYLNH
+46 LWRKHLNH
-54 SPKNPNWF
+54 NPQNPTWF

-85 GYDLNIE
+85 GYDLSIE
-92 DIKNFRQ
+92 DIKSFRQ

-107 PEYKHT
+107 PEYRHT

-120 GPLGQGIANAIGMA
+120 GPLGQGIANAVGMA

-144 NKPNLDIIDHYTYV
+144 NKPDLNIIDHHTYV

-179 LKLNKLIIFY
+179 LKLNKLILFY

-205 DDTPERFKAY
+205 DNTPERFKAY
-215 GWNVIPDVNGH
+215 GWNVIPNVDGH
-226 DTKSICDSIKIA
+226 DTKSINAAIDIA
-238 KASSNRPTLICCKT
+238 KTNHNGPTLICCKT
-252 IIGKGSPNKAGTSAS
+252 VIGKGSPNKAGTSAC

-273 ETEIVETRKE
+273 EKEIVETRKE
-283 LNWHHEAF
+283 LNWQHKPF
-291 CIPESIYEAWSAKDK
+291 DIPESVYNAWSSKNK
-306 GEALEKDWNRKL
+306 GQALEEDWNKKL
-318 STYKA
+318 SAYGVKYK
-323 KYENDGELLDLQIHN
+323 NDSELLELQMHN
-338 KLPQDWGKNKNACIE
+338 KLPQDWERNKNACIQ
-353 KMLNNEKGFKEA
+353 KMLNNKEGFKEA

-370 ERVLDSLGAS
+370 ERVLDSLAAN

-405 TGKDKSGNYVY
+405 TGKDRSGNYVY

-429 GMCLHGGIIPYSGT
+429 GMCLHGGVVPYSGT

-453 AIRMAALMEIAPIF
+453 AVRMAALMEIAPIF
-467 VYSHDSIALGED
+467 VYSHDSVALGED

-492 RLMPNLNVWRPADTT
+492 RLIPNLDVWRPADTT
-507 ETAIAWIA
+507 ETAVAWIM
-515 AIENRKTPS
+515 AIESRKTPS

-535 LHHTPTQSKE
+535 LHHTSAQSEE
-545 ILRGGYILLDPPK
+545 IPRGGYILLEPPT
-558 PASAIILATG
+558 PASAVIMATG
-568 SEVSIALQVANKL
+568 SEVGIALQVANAL
-581 NETGNSIRVVSMP
+581 NEAGNSIRVVSIP
-594 CVEIFNH
+594 CVEIFNR
-601 QSTDWQNKVL
+601 QSADWQNKVL
-611 PPSVKKRISIEAGST
+611 PPSIKKRISIEAGNT
-626 NFWHQYTGLD
+626 DFWHRYTGLD
-636 GLAIGIDSFGV
+636 GLTIGINTFGV
-647 SAPGNQALEHFG
+647 SSPGNEALEHFG
-659 LDANSCIKKVDNYL
+659 LDKNSCIQQIDNYL
-673 RQQIIF
+673 KQ

>member
-1 MGKTLGEPTSNELA
+1 MENNSGEPTSNELA

-26 QEANSGHPGAPM
+26 QAANSGHPGAPM

-46 LWRKYLNH
+46 LWRKHLNH
-54 SPKNPNWF
+54 NPQNPNWF

-85 GYDLNIE
+85 GYDLGIE

-107 PEYKHT
+107 PEYRHT

-120 GPLGQGIANAIGMA
+120 GPLGQGIANAVGMA
-134 LTEAHLAARF
+134 LTEAHLADRF
-144 NKPNLDIIDHYTYV
+144 NKPDLNIIDHHTYV

-179 LKLNKLIIFY
+179 LKLNKLILFY

-215 GWNVIPDVNGH
+215 GWNVIPNVDGH
-226 DTKSICDSIKIA
+226 DTKSINAAIDMA
-238 KASSNRPTLICCKT
+238 KTNNNGPTLICCKT
-252 IIGKGSPNKAGTSAS
+252 VIGKGSPNKAGTSAC

-273 ETEIVETRKE
+273 EKEIVETRKE
-283 LNWHHEAF
+283 LNWQHEPF
-291 CIPESIYEAWSAKDK
+291 DIPESVYNAWSSKNK
-306 GEALEKDWNRKL
+306 GQALEEDWNKKF
-318 STYKA
+318 SAYGVKYK
-323 KYENDGELLDLQIHN
+323 NDSELLELQMHN
-338 KLPQDWGKNKNACIE
+338 KLPQDWERNKNACIQ
-353 KMLNNEKGFKEA
+353 KMLNNKEGFKEA

-370 ERVLDSLGAS
+370 ERVLDSLAAN

-405 TGKDKSGNYVY
+405 TGKDRSGNYIY

-429 GMCLHGGIIPYSGT
+429 GMCLHGGVVPYSGT

-453 AIRMAALMEIAPIF
+453 AVRMAALMEIAPIF
-467 VYSHDSIALGED
+467 VYSHDSVALGED

-492 RLMPNLNVWRPADTT
+492 RLIPNLDVWRPADTT
-507 ETAIAWIA
+507 ETAVAWIT

-535 LHHTPTQSKE
+535 LHHTSAQSEE
-545 ILRGGYILLDPPK
+545 IPRGGYIILEPPT
-558 PASAIILATG
+558 PASAVIMATG
-568 SEVSIALQVANKL
+568 SEVGIALQVANAL
-581 NETGNSIRVVSMP
+581 NEAGSSIRVVSIP
-594 CVEIFNH
+594 CVEIFNR
-601 QSTDWQNKVL
+601 QSADWRNKVL
-611 PPSVKKRISIEAGST
+611 PPSIKKRISIEAGNT
-626 NFWHQYTGLD
+626 DFWHRYTGLD
-636 GLAIGIDSFGV
+636 GLTIGINTFGV
-647 SAPGNQALEHFG
+647 SSPGNEALEHFG
-659 LDANSCIKKVDNYL
+659 LDTNSCIQQVDNYL
-673 RQQIIF
+673 KQ

>member
-85 GYDLNIE
+85 GYNLNIE

-120 GPLGQGIANAIGMA
+120 GPLGQGIANAVGMA

-144 NKPNLDIIDHYTYV
+144 NKPNLNIIDHNTYV

-199 IDEWFT
+199 VNEWFT

-215 GWNVIPDVNGH
+215 GWNVIPDVDGH
-226 DTKSICDSIKIA
+226 DTTSICNSIKVA
-238 KASSNRPTLICCKT
+238 KTSNNRPTLICCKT
-252 IIGKGSPNKAGTSAS
+252 VIGKGSPNKAGTSAC

-283 LNWHHEAF
+283 LNWQHEAF
-291 CIPESIYEAWSAKDK
+291 CIPESIYDAWNAQDK
-306 GEALEKDWNRKL
+306 GDALEKDWNRKL

-323 KYENDGELLDLQIHN
+323 EYKNDGELLDLQIHN
-338 KLPQDWGKNKNACIE
+338 KLPQDWGGNRNACIE

-453 AIRMAALMEIAPIF
+453 AVRMAALMKIAPIF

-507 ETAIAWIA
+507 ETAIAWIT

-535 LHHTPTQSKE
+535 LHHTLAQSEE
-545 ILRGGYILLDPPK
+545 ILRGGYILLEPPE
-558 PASAIILATG
+558 PASAVILATG

-594 CVEIFNH
+594 CVEIFDR

-636 GLAIGIDSFGV
+636 GLTIGIDSFGV

-659 LDANSCIKKVDNYL
+659 LDANSCIKQIDNYL
-673 RQQIIF
+673 RQ

>member
-1 MGKTLGEPTSNELA
+1 MENNSGEPTSNELA

-26 QEANSGHPGAPM
+26 QAANSGHPGAPM

-46 LWRKYLNH
+46 LWRKHLNH
-54 SPKNPNWF
+54 NPQNPNWF

-85 GYDLNIE
+85 GYDLGIE

-107 PEYKHT
+107 PEYRHT

-120 GPLGQGIANAIGMA
+120 GPLGQGIANAVGMA

-144 NKPNLDIIDHYTYV
+144 NKPDLNIIDHHTYV

-179 LKLNKLIIFY
+179 LKLNKLILFY

-215 GWNVIPDVNGH
+215 GWNVIPNVDGH
-226 DTKSICDSIKIA
+226 DTKSINAAIDMA
-238 KASSNRPTLICCKT
+238 KTNNNGPTLICCKT
-252 IIGKGSPNKAGTSAS
+252 VIGKGSPNKAGTSAC

-273 ETEIVETRKE
+273 EKEIVETRKE
-283 LNWHHEAF
+283 LNWQHEPF
-291 CIPESIYEAWSAKDK
+291 DIPESVYNAWSSKNK
-306 GEALEKDWNRKL
+306 GQALEEDWNKKL
-318 STYKA
+318 SAYGVKYK
-323 KYENDGELLDLQIHN
+323 NDSELLELQMHD
-338 KLPQDWGKNKNACIE
+338 KLPQDWERNKNACIQ
-353 KMLNNEKGFKEA
+353 KMLNNKEGFKEA

-370 ERVLDSLGAS
+370 ERVLDSLAAN

-405 TGKDKSGNYVY
+405 TGKDRSGNYVY

-429 GMCLHGGIIPYSGT
+429 GMCLHGGVVPYSGT

-453 AIRMAALMEIAPIF
+453 AVRMAALMEIAPIF
-467 VYSHDSIALGED
+467 VYSHDSVALGED

-492 RLMPNLNVWRPADTT
+492 RLIPNLDVWRPADTT
-507 ETAIAWIA
+507 ETAVAWIT

-535 LHHTPTQSKE
+535 LHHTSAQSEE
-545 ILRGGYILLDPPK
+545 IPRGGYIILEPSTR
-558 PASAIILATG
+558 ASAVIMATG
-568 SEVSIALQVANKL
+568 SEVGIALQVANAL
-581 NETGNSIRVVSMP
+581 NEAGSSIRVVSVP
-594 CVEIFNH
+594 CVEIFNR
-601 QSTDWQNKVL
+601 QSADWQNKVL
-611 PPSVKKRISIEAGST
+611 PPSIKKRISIEAGNT
-626 NFWHQYTGLD
+626 DFWHRYTGLD
-636 GLAIGIDSFGV
+636 GLTIGINTFGV
-647 SAPGNQALEHFG
+647 SSPGNEALEHFG
-659 LDANSCIKKVDNYL
+659 LDTNSCIQQVDNYL
-673 RQQIIF
+673 KQ

>member
-1 MGKTLGEPTSNELA
+1 MEKNLGEPTSNELA

-26 QEANSGHPGAPM
+26 QAANSGHPGAPM

-46 LWRKYLNH
+46 LWRKHLNH
-54 SPKNPNWF
+54 NPQNPTWF

-85 GYDLNIE
+85 GYDLSIE
-92 DIKNFRQ
+92 DIKSFRQ

-107 PEYKHT
+107 PEYRHT

-120 GPLGQGIANAIGMA
+120 GPLGQGIANAVGMA

-144 NKPNLDIIDHYTYV
+144 NKPDLNIIDHHTYV

-179 LKLNKLIIFY
+179 LKLNKLILFY

-205 DDTPERFKAY
+205 DNTPERFKAY
-215 GWNVIPDVNGH
+215 GWNVIPNVDGH
-226 DTKSICDSIKIA
+226 DTKSINAAIDIA
-238 KASSNRPTLICCKT
+238 KTNHNGPTLICCKT
-252 IIGKGSPNKAGTSAS
+252 VIGKGSPNKAGTSAC

-273 ETEIVETRKE
+273 EKEIVETRKE
-283 LNWHHEAF
+283 LNWQHKPF
-291 CIPESIYEAWSAKDK
+291 DIPESVYNAWSSKNK
-306 GEALEKDWNRKL
+306 GQALEEDWNKKL
-318 STYKA
+318 SAYRVKYK
-323 KYENDGELLDLQIHN
+323 NDSELLELQMHN
-338 KLPQDWGKNKNACIE
+338 KLPQDWERNKNACIQ
-353 KMLNNEKGFKEA
+353 KMLNNKEGFKEA

-370 ERVLDSLGAS
+370 ERVLDSLAAN

-405 TGKDKSGNYVY
+405 TGKDRSGNYVY

-429 GMCLHGGIIPYSGT
+429 GMCLHGGVVPYSGT

-453 AIRMAALMEIAPIF
+453 AVRMAALMEIAPIF
-467 VYSHDSIALGED
+467 VYSHDSVALGED

-492 RLMPNLNVWRPADTT
+492 RLIPNLDVWRPADTT
-507 ETAIAWIA
+507 ETAVAWIM
-515 AIENRKTPS
+515 AIESRKTPS

-535 LHHTPTQSKE
+535 LHHTSAKSEE
-545 ILRGGYILLDPPK
+545 IPRGGYILLEPPT
-558 PASAIILATG
+558 PASAVIMATG
-568 SEVSIALQVANKL
+568 SEVGIALQVANAL
-581 NETGNSIRVVSMP
+581 NEAGNSIRVVSIP
-594 CVEIFNH
+594 CVEIFNR
-601 QSTDWQNKVL
+601 QSADWQNKVL
-611 PPSVKKRISIEAGST
+611 PPSIKKRISIEAGNT
-626 NFWHQYTGLD
+626 DFWHRYTGLD
-636 GLAIGIDSFGV
+636 GLTIGINTFGV
-647 SAPGNQALEHFG
+647 SSPGNEALEHFG
-659 LDANSCIKKVDNYL
+659 LDKNSCIQQIDNYL
-673 RQQIIF
+673 KQ

>member
-1 MGKTLGEPTSNELA
+1 MEKNLGEPTSNELA

-26 QEANSGHPGAPM
+26 QAANSGHPGAPM

-46 LWRKYLNH
+46 LWRKHLNH
-54 SPKNPNWF
+54 NPQNPTWF

-85 GYDLNIE
+85 GYDLSIE
-92 DIKNFRQ
+92 DIKSFRQ

-107 PEYKHT
+107 PEYRHT

-120 GPLGQGIANAIGMA
+120 GPLGQGIANAVGMA

-144 NKPNLDIIDHYTYV
+144 NKPDLNIIDHHTYV

-179 LKLNKLIIFY
+179 LKLNKLILFY

-205 DDTPERFKAY
+205 DNTPERFKAY
-215 GWNVIPDVNGH
+215 GWNVIPNVDGH
-226 DTKSICDSIKIA
+226 DTKSINAAIDIA
-238 KASSNRPTLICCKT
+238 KTNHNGPTLICCKT
-252 IIGKGSPNKAGTSAS
+252 VIGKGSPNKAGTSAC

-273 ETEIVETRKE
+273 EKEIVETRKE
-283 LNWHHEAF
+283 LNWQHKPF
-291 CIPESIYEAWSAKDK
+291 DIPESVYNAWSSKNK
-306 GEALEKDWNRKL
+306 GQALEEDWNKKL
-318 STYKA
+318 SAYRVKYK
-323 KYENDGELLDLQIHN
+323 NDSELLELQMHN
-338 KLPQDWGKNKNACIE
+338 KLSQDWERNKNECIQ
-353 KMLNNEKGFKEA
+353 KMLNNKEGFKEA

-370 ERVLDSLGAS
+370 ERVLDSLAAN

-405 TGKDKSGNYVY
+405 TGKDRSGNYIY
-416 YGVREFAMSAMMN
+416 YGVREFAMSAIMN
-429 GMCLHGGIIPYSGT
+429 GMCLHGGVVPYSGT

-453 AIRMAALMEIAPIF
+453 AVRMAALMEIAPIF
-467 VYSHDSIALGED
+467 VYSHDSVALGED

-492 RLMPNLNVWRPADTT
+492 RLIPNLDVWRPADTT
-507 ETAIAWIA
+507 ETAVAWIM
-515 AIENRKTPS
+515 AIESRKTPS

-535 LHHTPTQSKE
+535 LHHTSAQSEE
-545 ILRGGYILLDPPK
+545 ILRGGYILLEPPTA
-558 PASAIILATG
+558 ASAVIMATG
-568 SEVSIALQVANKL
+568 SEVGIALQVANAL
-581 NETGNSIRVVSMP
+581 NEAGNSIRVVSIP
-594 CVEIFNH
+594 CVEIFNR
-601 QSTDWQNKVL
+601 QSADWQNKVL
-611 PPSVKKRISIEAGST
+611 PPSIKKRISIEAGNT
-626 NFWHQYTGLD
+626 DFWHRYTGLD
-636 GLAIGIDSFGV
+636 GLTIGINTFGV
-647 SAPGNQALEHFG
+647 SSPGNEALEHFG
-659 LDANSCIKKVDNYL
+659 LDKNSCIQQIDNYL
-673 RQQIIF
+673 KQ